1 MKDSR
6 DRPRKL
12 KESLFM
18 KFMLNLHAFEG
29 NGGAASGAT
38 GASGDAGQA
47 AAGNG
52 ASLITDGNQ
61 PDAAA
66 AAGTEFD
73 TFISGHQDEAKKWF
87 DAKFQ
92 EVFNKRFKDY
102 KSMEGRVK
110 ASDQVMQM
118 LATKYGIEDASDIK
132 SITQALK
139 DDDFLYAERAEA
151 NGRTI
156 DEQRNWDN
164 LERENREFREAQ
176 RQAERREQIDRQMAE
191 WDKQS
196 ANLKALFPSF
206 DLDTEL
212 RNPDFESALRS
223 GLSMERAFYAVH
235 GEEIVSGAMQTTAN
249 AVRSATVQDMA
260 SRRSRP
266 RENAIG
272 SQAAAKVSKDVH
284 KLSKQERAE
293 IAKRS
298 MFGDVRF

>member
-1 MKDSR
+1 MT
-6 DRPRKL
+6 
-12 KESLFM
+12 

-29 NGGAASGAT
+29 DGGAASGAA
-38 GASGDAGQA
+38 GASGDAGQV

-52 ASLITDGNQ
+52 ASLIADGNQ
-61 PDAAA
+61 PDATA

-87 DAKFQ
+87 DTKFQ

-110 ASDQVMQM
+110 AGDQVMQM

-235 GEEIVSGAMQTTAN
+235 GDEIVSGAMQTTAN

-260 SRRSRP
+260 ARRSRP

>member
-1 MKDSR
+1 MT
-6 DRPRKL
+6 
-12 KESLFM
+12 
-18 KFMLNLHAFEG
+18 KFKLNLHAFEG
-29 NGGAASGAT
+29 DGGAASGAA

-61 PDAAA
+61 PDATA

-87 DAKFQ
+87 DTKFQ

-110 ASDQVMQM
+110 AGDQVMQM

-151 NGRTI
+151 NGRSI

-235 GEEIVSGAMQTTAN
+235 GDEIVSGAMQTTAN

-260 SRRSRP
+260 ARRSRP

>member
-1 MKDSR
+1 MT
-6 DRPRKL
+6 
-12 KESLFM
+12 
-18 KFMLNLHAFEG
+18 KFKLNLHAFEG
-29 NGGAASGAT
+29 DGGAASGAA

-52 ASLITDGNQ
+52 ASLIADGNQ
-61 PDAAA
+61 PDATA

-73 TFISGHQDEAKKWF
+73 TFISGHQDEAKQWF
-87 DAKFQ
+87 DTKFQ

-110 ASDQVMQM
+110 AGDQVMQM

-235 GEEIVSGAMQTTAN
+235 GDEIVSGAMQTTAN

-260 SRRSRP
+260 ARRSRP

>member
-1 MKDSR
+1 MT
-6 DRPRKL
+6 
-12 KESLFM
+12 
-18 KFMLNLHAFEG
+18 KFKLNLHAFEG
-29 NGGAASGAT
+29 DGGAASGAA

-52 ASLITDGNQ
+52 ASLIADGNQ
-61 PDAAA
+61 PDATAA
-66 AAGTEFD
+66 TGTEFE

-87 DAKFQ
+87 DTKFQ

-110 ASDQVMQM
+110 AGDQVMQM

-132 SITQALK
+132 SI
-139 DDDFLYAERAEA
+139 LYAERAEA

-176 RQAERREQIDRQMAE
+176 KQAERREQIDRQMAE

-235 GEEIVSGAMQTTAN
+235 GDEIVSGAMQTTAN

-260 SRRSRP
+260 ARRSRP

>member
-1 MKDSR
+1 MT
-6 DRPRKL
+6 
-12 KESLFM
+12 
-18 KFMLNLHAFEG
+18 KFKLNLHAFEG
-29 NGGAASGAT
+29 DGGAASGAA
-38 GASGDAGQA
+38 GASGDAGQV

-61 PDAAA
+61 PDATA

-87 DAKFQ
+87 DTKFQ

-110 ASDQVMQM
+110 AGDQVMQM

-235 GEEIVSGAMQTTAN
+235 GDEIVSGAMQTTAN

-260 SRRSRP
+260 ARRSRP

-284 KLSKQERAE
+284 KLSKQERAD

-298 MFGDVRF
+298 MFGDIRF

>member
-1 MKDSR
+1 MT
-6 DRPRKL
+6 
-12 KESLFM
+12 

-29 NGGAASGAT
+29 DGGAASGAA
-38 GASGDAGQA
+38 GVSGDAGQA

-61 PDAAA
+61 PDATA

-87 DAKFQ
+87 DTKFQ

-164 LERENREFREAQ
+164 LERENREFREAK

-260 SRRSRP
+260 ARRSRP

>member
-1 MKDSR
+1 MT
-6 DRPRKL
+6 
-12 KESLFM
+12 
-18 KFMLNLHAFEG
+18 KFKLNLHAFEG
-29 NGGAASGAT
+29 DGGAASGAA

-61 PDAAA
+61 PDATA

-87 DAKFQ
+87 DTKFQ

-110 ASDQVMQM
+110 AGDQVMQM

-235 GEEIVSGAMQTTAN
+235 GDEIVSGAMQTTAN

-260 SRRSRP
+260 ARRSRP

>member
-1 MKDSR
+1 MT
-6 DRPRKL
+6 
-12 KESLFM
+12 
-18 KFMLNLHAFEG
+18 KFKLNLHAFEG
-29 NGGAASGAT
+29 DGGAASGAA

-61 PDAAA
+61 PDAT

-87 DAKFQ
+87 DTKFQ

-110 ASDQVMQM
+110 AGDQVMQM

-235 GEEIVSGAMQTTAN
+235 GDEIVSGAMQTTAN

-260 SRRSRP
+260 ARRSRP

>member
-1 MKDSR
+1 MT
-6 DRPRKL
+6 
-12 KESLFM
+12 

-29 NGGAASGAT
+29 DGGAASGAA
-38 GASGDAGQA
+38 GASGDAGQV

-61 PDAAA
+61 PDATA

-87 DAKFQ
+87 DTKFQ

-110 ASDQVMQM
+110 AGDQVMQM

-260 SRRSRP
+260 ARRSRP

>member
-1 MKDSR
+1 MT
-6 DRPRKL
+6 
-12 KESLFM
+12 
-18 KFMLNLHAFEG
+18 KFKLNLHAFEG
-29 NGGAASGAT
+29 DGGAASGAA

-52 ASLITDGNQ
+52 ASLIADGNQ
-61 PDAAA
+61 PDATA

-87 DAKFQ
+87 DTKFQ

-110 ASDQVMQM
+110 AGDQVMQM

-206 DLDTEL
+206 NLDTEL

-235 GEEIVSGAMQTTAN
+235 GDEIVSGAMQTTAN

-260 SRRSRP
+260 ARRSRP

>member
-1 MKDSR
+1 MT
-6 DRPRKL
+6 
-12 KESLFM
+12 
-18 KFMLNLHAFEG
+18 KFKLNLHAFEG
-29 NGGAASGAT
+29 DGGAASGAA
-38 GASGDAGQA
+38 GASGDAGQV

-61 PDAAA
+61 PDAT

-87 DAKFQ
+87 DTKFQ

-110 ASDQVMQM
+110 AGDQVMQM

-235 GEEIVSGAMQTTAN
+235 GDEIVSGAMQTTAN

-260 SRRSRP
+260 ARRSRP

>member
-1 MKDSR
+1 MT
-6 DRPRKL
+6 
-12 KESLFM
+12 
-18 KFMLNLHAFEG
+18 KFKLNLHAFEG
-29 NGGAASGAT
+29 DGGAASGTA

-52 ASLITDGNQ
+52 ASLIADGNQ
-61 PDAAA
+61 PDATA

-87 DAKFQ
+87 DTKFQ

-110 ASDQVMQM
+110 AGDQVMQM

-235 GEEIVSGAMQTTAN
+235 GDEIVSGAMQTTAN

-260 SRRSRP
+260 ARRSRP

>member
-1 MKDSR
+1 MT
-6 DRPRKL
+6 
-12 KESLFM
+12 
-18 KFMLNLHAFEG
+18 KFKLNLHAFEG
-29 NGGAASGAT
+29 DGGAASGAA
-38 GASGDAGQA
+38 GASGDAGQV

-61 PDAAA
+61 PDATA

-87 DAKFQ
+87 DTKFQ

-110 ASDQVMQM
+110 AGDQVMQM

-235 GEEIVSGAMQTTAN
+235 GDEIVSGAMQTTAN

-260 SRRSRP
+260 ARRSRP

-293 IAKRS
+293 IARRS

>member
-1 MKDSR
+1 MT
-6 DRPRKL
+6 
-12 KESLFM
+12 
-18 KFMLNLHAFEG
+18 KFKLNLHAFEG
-29 NGGAASGAT
+29 DGGAASGVA
-38 GASGDAGQA
+38 GASGDAGQV

-61 PDAAA
+61 PDATA

-87 DAKFQ
+87 DTKFQ

-110 ASDQVMQM
+110 AGDQVMQM

-235 GEEIVSGAMQTTAN
+235 GDEIVSGAMQTTAN

-260 SRRSRP
+260 ARRSRP

>member
-1 MKDSR
+1 MT
-6 DRPRKL
+6 
-12 KESLFM
+12 
-18 KFMLNLHAFEG
+18 KFKLNLHAFEG
-29 NGGAASGAT
+29 DGGAASGAA
-38 GASGDAGQA
+38 GASGDAGQV

-61 PDAAA
+61 PDATA

-87 DAKFQ
+87 DTKFQ

-110 ASDQVMQM
+110 AGDQVMQM

-235 GEEIVSGAMQTTAN
+235 GDEIVSGAMQTMAN

-260 SRRSRP
+260 ARRSRP

-293 IAKRS
+293 IARRS

>member
-1 MKDSR
+1 MT
-6 DRPRKL
+6 
-12 KESLFM
+12 

-29 NGGAASGAT
+29 DGGAASGTA

-52 ASLITDGNQ
+52 ASLIADGNQ
-61 PDAAA
+61 PDATA

-87 DAKFQ
+87 DTKFQ

-110 ASDQVMQM
+110 AGDQVMQM

-235 GEEIVSGAMQTTAN
+235 GDEIVSGAMQTTAN

-260 SRRSRP
+260 ARRSRP

>member
-1 MKDSR
+1 MT
-6 DRPRKL
+6 
-12 KESLFM
+12 
-18 KFMLNLHAFEG
+18 KFKLNLHAFEG
-29 NGGAASGAT
+29 DGGAASGAA
-38 GASGDAGQA
+38 GASGDAGQV

-52 ASLITDGNQ
+52 ANLITDGNQ
-61 PDAAA
+61 PDATA

-87 DAKFQ
+87 DTKFQ

-110 ASDQVMQM
+110 AGDQVMQM

-235 GEEIVSGAMQTTAN
+235 GDEIVSGAMQTTAN

-260 SRRSRP
+260 ARRSRP

>member
-1 MKDSR
+1 MT
-6 DRPRKL
+6 
-12 KESLFM
+12 
-18 KFMLNLHAFEG
+18 KFKLNLHAFEG
-29 NGGAASGAT
+29 DGGAASGAA
-38 GASGDAGQA
+38 GASGDAGQV
-47 AAGNG
+47 AAGNV
-52 ASLITDGNQ
+52 ASLIADGNQ
-61 PDAAA
+61 PDATA

-87 DAKFQ
+87 DTKFQ

-110 ASDQVMQM
+110 AGDQVMQM

-235 GEEIVSGAMQTTAN
+235 GDEIVSGAMQTTAN

-260 SRRSRP
+260 ARRSRP

>member
-1 MKDSR
+1 
-6 DRPRKL
+6 
-12 KESLFM
+12 M

-29 NGGAASGAT
+29 DGGAASWAA
-38 GASGDAGQA
+38 GASGDVGQA

-61 PDAAA
+61 PDATA

-87 DAKFQ
+87 DTKFQ

-260 SRRSRP
+260 ARRSRP

>member
-1 MKDSR
+1 MT
-6 DRPRKL
+6 
-12 KESLFM
+12 
-18 KFMLNLHAFEG
+18 KFKLNLHAFEG
-29 NGGAASGAT
+29 DGGAASGAA
-38 GASGDAGQA
+38 GASGDAGQV

-61 PDAAA
+61 PDATA

-73 TFISGHQDEAKKWF
+73 TFISEHQDEAKKWF
-87 DAKFQ
+87 DTKFQ

-110 ASDQVMQM
+110 AGDQVMQM

-235 GEEIVSGAMQTTAN
+235 GDEIVSGAMQTTAN

-260 SRRSRP
+260 ARRSRP

>member
-1 MKDSR
+1 
-6 DRPRKL
+6 
-12 KESLFM
+12 
-18 KFMLNLHAFEG
+18 
-29 NGGAASGAT
+29 
-38 GASGDAGQA
+38 
-47 AAGNG
+47 
-52 ASLITDGNQ
+52 
-61 PDAAA
+61 
-66 AAGTEFD
+66 
-73 TFISGHQDEAKKWF
+73 
-87 DAKFQ
+87 
-92 EVFNKRFKDY
+92 
-102 KSMEGRVK
+102 MEGRVK
-110 ASDQVMQM
+110 AGDQVMQM

-235 GEEIVSGAMQTTAN
+235 GDEIVSGAMQTTAN

-260 SRRSRP
+260 ARRSRP

>member
-1 MKDSR
+1 MTKF
-6 DRPRKL
+6 KL
-12 KESLFM
+12 
-18 KFMLNLHAFEG
+18 NIHAFEG
-29 NGGAASGAT
+29 DGGAASGAA

-52 ASLITDGNQ
+52 ASLIADGNQ
-61 PDAAA
+61 PDATA

-87 DAKFQ
+87 DTKFQ

-102 KSMEGRVK
+102 KSMESRVK
-110 ASDQVMQM
+110 AGDQVMQM

-235 GEEIVSGAMQTTAN
+235 GDEIVSGAMQTTAN

-260 SRRSRP
+260 ARRSRP

-293 IAKRS
+293 IARRS

>member
-1 MKDSR
+1 MT
-6 DRPRKL
+6 
-12 KESLFM
+12 
-18 KFMLNLHAFEG
+18 KFKLNLHAFEG
-29 NGGAASGAT
+29 DGGAASGAA
-38 GASGDAGQA
+38 GASGDAGQV

-61 PDAAA
+61 PDAT

-87 DAKFQ
+87 DTKFQ

-110 ASDQVMQM
+110 AGDQVMQM

-235 GEEIVSGAMQTTAN
+235 GDEIVSGAMQTTAN

-260 SRRSRP
+260 ARRSRP

-293 IAKRS
+293 IARRS

>member
-1 MKDSR
+1 MT
-6 DRPRKL
+6 
-12 KESLFM
+12 

-29 NGGAASGAT
+29 DGGAASGAA

-61 PDAAA
+61 PDAT

-87 DAKFQ
+87 DTKFQ

-110 ASDQVMQM
+110 AGDQVMQM

-235 GEEIVSGAMQTTAN
+235 GDEIVSGAMQTTAN

-260 SRRSRP
+260 ARRSRP

>member
-1 MKDSR
+1 MT
-6 DRPRKL
+6 
-12 KESLFM
+12 
-18 KFMLNLHAFEG
+18 KFKLNLHAFEG
-29 NGGAASGAT
+29 DGGAASGAA

-61 PDAAA
+61 PDATAA
-66 AAGTEFD
+66 RGTEFD

-87 DAKFQ
+87 DTKFQ

-110 ASDQVMQM
+110 AGDQVMQM

-235 GEEIVSGAMQTTAN
+235 GDEIVSGAMQTTAN

-260 SRRSRP
+260 ARRSRP

>member
-1 MKDSR
+1 MT
-6 DRPRKL
+6 
-12 KESLFM
+12 

-29 NGGAASGAT
+29 DGGAASGTA

-52 ASLITDGNQ
+52 ASLIADGNQ
-61 PDAAA
+61 PDATA
-66 AAGTEFD
+66 AAGTEFE
-73 TFISGHQDEAKKWF
+73 TFISGHQDEAKRWF
-87 DAKFQ
+87 DTKFQ

-102 KSMEGRVK
+102 KFMEGRVK
-110 ASDQVMQM
+110 AGDQVMQM

-176 RQAERREQIDRQMAE
+176 KQAERREQIDRQMAE

-235 GEEIVSGAMQTTAN
+235 GDEIVSGAMQTTAN

-260 SRRSRP
+260 ARRSRP

>member
-1 MKDSR
+1 MT
-6 DRPRKL
+6 
-12 KESLFM
+12 
-18 KFMLNLHAFEG
+18 KFKLNLHAFEG
-29 NGGAASGAT
+29 DGGAASGAA

-61 PDAAA
+61 PDATA

-73 TFISGHQDEAKKWF
+73 TFISGHKDEAKKWF
-87 DAKFQ
+87 DTKFQ

-110 ASDQVMQM
+110 AGDQVMQM

-176 RQAERREQIDRQMAE
+176 KQAERREQIDRQMAE

-235 GEEIVSGAMQTTAN
+235 GDEIVSGAMQTTAN

-260 SRRSRP
+260 ARRSRP

>member
-1 MKDSR
+1 MT
-6 DRPRKL
+6 
-12 KESLFM
+12 
-18 KFMLNLHAFEG
+18 KFKLNLHAFEG
-29 NGGAASGAT
+29 DGGAASGAA
-38 GASGDAGQA
+38 GASGDAGQV

-52 ASLITDGNQ
+52 ASLIADGNQ
-61 PDAAA
+61 PDATAA
-66 AAGTEFD
+66 VGTEFD
-73 TFISGHQDEAKKWF
+73 TFISGHQNEAKKWF
-87 DAKFQ
+87 DTKFQ

-110 ASDQVMQM
+110 AGDQVMQM

-235 GEEIVSGAMQTTAN
+235 GDEIVSGAMQTTAN

-260 SRRSRP
+260 ARRSRP

>member
-1 MKDSR
+1 MT
-6 DRPRKL
+6 
-12 KESLFM
+12 
-18 KFMLNLHAFEG
+18 KFKLNLHAFEG
-29 NGGAASGAT
+29 DGGAASGAA
-38 GASGDAGQA
+38 GASGDAGQV

-52 ASLITDGNQ
+52 ASLIADGNQ

-66 AAGTEFD
+66 AAGTEFE

-87 DAKFQ
+87 DTKFQ

-110 ASDQVMQM
+110 AGDQVMQM

-235 GEEIVSGAMQTTAN
+235 GDEIVSGAMQTTAN

-260 SRRSRP
+260 ARRARP

-284 KLSKQERAE
+284 KLSKQERAD

-298 MFGDVRF
+298 MFGDIRF

>member
-1 MKDSR
+1 MT
-6 DRPRKL
+6 
-12 KESLFM
+12 

-29 NGGAASGAT
+29 DGGAASGAA

-52 ASLITDGNQ
+52 ANLIADVNQ
-61 PDAAA
+61 PDATAA
-66 AAGTEFD
+66 TGTEFE

-87 DAKFQ
+87 DTKFQ

-110 ASDQVMQM
+110 AGDQVMQM

-176 RQAERREQIDRQMAE
+176 KQAERREQIDRQMAE

-235 GEEIVSGAMQTTAN
+235 GDEIVSGAMQTTAN

-260 SRRSRP
+260 ARRSRP

>member
-1 MKDSR
+1 MT
-6 DRPRKL
+6 
-12 KESLFM
+12 
-18 KFMLNLHAFEG
+18 KFKLNLHAFEG
-29 NGGAASGAT
+29 DGGAASGAA
-38 GASGDAGQA
+38 GASGDAGQV

-61 PDAAA
+61 PDATA

-87 DAKFQ
+87 DTKFQ

-110 ASDQVMQM
+110 AGDQVMQM

-235 GEEIVSGAMQTTAN
+235 GDEIVSGAMQTTAN

-260 SRRSRP
+260 ARRSRP

-298 MFGDVRF
+298 MFGDIRF

>member
-1 MKDSR
+1 MT
-6 DRPRKL
+6 
-12 KESLFM
+12 
-18 KFMLNLHAFEG
+18 KFKLNLHAFEG
-29 NGGAASGAT
+29 DGGAASGAA
-38 GASGDAGQA
+38 GASGDAGQV

-61 PDAAA
+61 PDATA

-87 DAKFQ
+87 DTKFQ

-110 ASDQVMQM
+110 AGDQVMQM

-235 GEEIVSGAMQTTAN
+235 GDEIVSGAMQTTAN

-260 SRRSRP
+260 ARRSRP

>member
-1 MKDSR
+1 MT
-6 DRPRKL
+6 
-12 KESLFM
+12 
-18 KFMLNLHAFEG
+18 KFKLNLHAFEG
-29 NGGAASGAT
+29 DGGAASGAA

-52 ASLITDGNQ
+52 ASLIADGNQ
-61 PDAAA
+61 PDATA

-87 DAKFQ
+87 DTKFQ

-110 ASDQVMQM
+110 AGDQVMQM

-235 GEEIVSGAMQTTAN
+235 GDEIVSGAMQTTAN

-260 SRRSRP
+260 ARRSRP

>member
-1 MKDSR
+1 MT
-6 DRPRKL
+6 
-12 KESLFM
+12 
-18 KFMLNLHAFEG
+18 KFKLNLHAFEG
-29 NGGAASGAT
+29 DGSAASGAA
-38 GASGDAGQA
+38 GASGDAGQV

-61 PDAAA
+61 PDATA

-87 DAKFQ
+87 DTKFQ

-110 ASDQVMQM
+110 AGDQVMQM

-235 GEEIVSGAMQTTAN
+235 GDEIVSGAMQTTAN

-260 SRRSRP
+260 ARRSRP

>member
-1 MKDSR
+1 MT
-6 DRPRKL
+6 
-12 KESLFM
+12 
-18 KFMLNLHAFEG
+18 KFKLNLHAFEG
-29 NGGAASGAT
+29 DGGAASGTA
-38 GASGDAGQA
+38 GASGDAGQV

-52 ASLITDGNQ
+52 ASLIADGNQ
-61 PDAAA
+61 PDATA

-87 DAKFQ
+87 DTKFQ

-110 ASDQVMQM
+110 AGDQVMQM

-164 LERENREFREAQ
+164 LERENREFREAK

-235 GEEIVSGAMQTTAN
+235 GDEIVSGAMQTTAN

-260 SRRSRP
+260 ARRSRP

>member
-1 MKDSR
+1 MT
-6 DRPRKL
+6 
-12 KESLFM
+12 
-18 KFMLNLHAFEG
+18 KFKLNLHAFEG
-29 NGGAASGAT
+29 DGGAASGAA
-38 GASGDAGQA
+38 GASGDAGQV

-61 PDAAA
+61 PDATA

-87 DAKFQ
+87 DTKFQ

-110 ASDQVMQM
+110 AGDQVMQM

-212 RNPDFESALRS
+212 RNPDFEGALRS

-235 GEEIVSGAMQTTAN
+235 GDEIVSGAMQTTAN

-260 SRRSRP
+260 ARRSRP

>member
-1 MKDSR
+1 MT
-6 DRPRKL
+6 
-12 KESLFM
+12 
-18 KFMLNLHAFEG
+18 KFKLNLHAFEG
-29 NGGAASGAT
+29 DGGAASGAA

-87 DAKFQ
+87 DTKFQ

-110 ASDQVMQM
+110 AGDQVMQM

-235 GEEIVSGAMQTTAN
+235 GDEIVSGAMQTTAN

-260 SRRSRP
+260 ARRSRP

>member
-1 MKDSR
+1 MT
-6 DRPRKL
+6 
-12 KESLFM
+12 
-18 KFMLNLHAFEG
+18 KFKLNLHAFEG
-29 NGGAASGAT
+29 DGGAASGAA

-61 PDAAA
+61 PDATA

-87 DAKFQ
+87 DTKFQ

-110 ASDQVMQM
+110 AGDQVMQM

-235 GEEIVSGAMQTTAN
+235 GDEIVSGAMQTTAS

-260 SRRSRP
+260 ARRSRP